1 MLRNLYT
8 NRRLILEFARRELKT
23 RYTGSVAG
31 FAWHVLNPI
40 FLLTIYTVVFSQIM
54 SARMPGISNTL
65 GYTVYL
71 CSGLLPWLAFQE
83 SVSRSTSAFVENAN
97 LIKKIYVPEEIF
109 VANVVVSSTLN
120 LLTQLAVFLVLASLA
135 GFFPGVGLVYL
146 LPLIA
151 AQQAFA
157 FGLGLTFAAANLF
170 FRDVTHIAG
179 MVLQA
184 WFRVTPIV
192 YLVAIVP
199 ERFAPWLGLNPM
211 YHVTEGYHRIVMQGQ
226 APAAGQWLVTISM
239 ATASLVFSSFMLNK
253 LRTDIRDEV

>member
-8 NRRLILEFARRELKT
+8 HRRLILEFAKRELKT

-54 SARMPGISNTL
+54 SARMPGISNTM

-83 SVSRSTSAFVENAN
+83 SISRSTSAFVENAN

-120 LLTQLAVFLVLASLA
+120 LLTQLAVFLVLAAIA

-146 LPLIA
+146 LLLIA

-157 FGLGLTFAAANLF
+157 FGLGLTFATANLF
-170 FRDVTHIAG
+170 FRDVSHIAG

-184 WFRVTPIV
+184 WFWVTPIV
-192 YLVAIVP
+192 YLVQIVP
-199 ERFAPWLGLNPM
+199 SGFAPWLSLNPM
-211 YHVTEGYHRIVMQGQ
+211 YHLAEGYHRIVMQGR
-226 APAAGQWLVTISM
+226 APLAGQWLVAISM
-239 ATASLVFSSFMLNK
+239 AAASLVFSSLMLNR

>member
-1 MLRNLYT
+1 MLRNLLDH
-8 NRRLILEFARRELKT
+8 RRLILEFAKRELKT

-40 FLLTIYTVVFSQIM
+40 FLLTIYTLVFSQIM
-54 SARMPGISNTL
+54 SARVPGITSTL
-65 GYTVYL
+65 AYTVYL
-71 CSGLLPWLAFQE
+71 CSGLLPWIAFQE
-83 SVSRSTSAFVENAN
+83 SISRSTSAFVENAN

-120 LLTQLAVFLVLASLA
+120 LLTQLVVFLLLAAFA
-135 GFFPGVGLVYL
+135 GFFPGVALVYL
-146 LPLIA
+146 LLLIL

-157 FGLGLTFAAANLF
+157 FGIGLTFAAANLF

-184 WFRVTPIV
+184 WFWMTPIV
-192 YLVAIVP
+192 YLVDIVP
-199 ERFAPWLGLNPM
+199 ERFVPWLAVNPM
-211 YHVTEGYHRIVMQGQ
+211 YHVTEGYHRIVIHGQ
-226 APAAGQWLVTISM
+226 APSPGQWMVAISV
-239 ATASLVFSSFMLNK
+239 AAASLVFSSLVLNK